1 MFLFFDLFIVDIPSL
16 TFLPRPALPTD
27 VTFLPLPLMGDL
39 CDFLDDAFAMIYTNS
54 STT

>member
-16 TFLPRPALPTD
+16 TARPRPALPMD
-27 VTFLPLPLMGDL
+27 VTFLPLPLIRDL
-39 CDFLDDAFAMIYTNS
+39 LLFLDDAFAMIYTNS